1 MTRGEVARRLG
12 KSIATVRRLE
22 GRVLF
27 PTKRRNGRW
36 WFDESEVEA
45 LRCDPDRFRANAPS
59 TWLRVRIQL
68 AEPSKGAGL
77 TSRRAALPVPVQR
90 DAAVVEGAELV
101 MQLLSEL
108 LNAVAELP
116 PRQLV
121 RAGIDEEFL
130 DRCGEALGLLGPSEL

>member
-45 LRCDPDRFRANAPS
+45 LRCDPARLRANARS
-59 TWLRVRIQL
+59 TWLGARIHR
-68 AEPSKGAGL
+68 AEPREDARL
-77 TSRRAALPVPVQR
+77 LRRSASAVPVQEGAALAGR
-90 DAAVVEGAELV
+90 AELLTVLLTELLSAVVD
-101 MQLLSEL
+101 
-108 LNAVAELP
+108 LP
-116 PRQLV
+116 PRYLLRV
-121 RAGIDEEFL
+121 GIDDDLL
-130 DRCGEALGLLGPSEL
+130 DRCSVGLGLES